1 MEDIQAKQ
9 QDWANIDQHLARV
22 SGGAENDMNALL
34 RSEMGGLE
42 LKIAEDTLDKG
53 HASRAD
59 MLILAG
65 KGWGTDEA
73 FAKEA
78 LTDDKGNPLSKEELA
93 KIDAELAQSDSGYTS
108 IEAFRNG
115 ELGGKDA
122 HEVEKL
128 ELGKPETAE
137 DYKKLSDM
145 EYAYANS
152 GFGGFIMD
160 VKGFVGASTA
170 KEEMNFAKDKF
181 DEQYAIMEDSGVAN
195 MTFDEL
201 IEKDPEASQLIQELG
216 ITSVA
221 SSEAYA
227 KSLSSTVSALVTT
240 LEIIAGIIATVV
252 TAGTASPYLAAVLS
266 SLIITSSGAVLKK
279 TLVGDQYG
287 YDQMLEDIARAVAA
301 APVGVY
307 IGKVEKI
314 GKIAEATG
322 AKAGEIMSKAGMK
335 AGLDMTADGFLLN
348 PKAIQHIQT
357 FVQAGTQNTLKV
369 RLRIPSQR

>member
-1 MEDIQAKQ
+1 METAQANGDRMKMEELQIQMEDIQAKQ

-287 YDQMLEDIARAVAA
+287 YDQMLEDIARARSPPHPWVYTSARLKKSGKSRKR
-301 APVGVY
+301 PVQ
-307 IGKVEKI
+307 KPEK
-314 GKIAEATG
+314 
-322 AKAGEIMSKAGMK
+322 SC
-335 AGLDMTADGFLLN
+335 
-348 PKAIQHIQT
+348 PKR
-357 FVQAGTQNTLKV
+357 V
-369 RLRIPSQR
+369 